1 MPSATPTATPSA
13 RPSPQPSSAPTA
25 APSTAAPSEAARPLV
40 VRVALTLGGDA
51 LGGAAGLAGRHG
63 ELRAAVAALLSVP
76 ARAVTIVAIEDAAAA
91 RRRDR
96 RLAGPR
102 GAKVTF
108 MVDMSQQQQGAPPA
122 TPEAAV
128 ARASA
133 AVADAGAVAAALRD
147 AGIAEVDVA
156 VGSVVAASTL
166 GEGDK
171 EEETKKGGKGG
182 SGGGSLATVLAA
194 AGGVVLVAVGA
205 LLWRKRPTAGRDG
218 GGRSGDNGKDRASMI
233 DNPMRRAQES
243 PLALAV
249 DTRAALPV
257 PLYQD
262 SPGRASMVENPM
274 QAQDAAAA
282 AAADLEETAAATGGE
297 WLETKDPASGN
308 QYWYNSETGATS
320 WSKP

>member
-1 MPSATPTATPSA
+1 M
-13 RPSPQPSSAPTA
+13 
-25 APSTAAPSEAARPLV
+25 
-40 VRVALTLGGDA
+40 
-51 LGGAAGLAGRHG
+51 
-63 ELRAAVAALLSVP
+63 
-76 ARAVTIVAIEDAAAA
+76 TIVAIEDAAAA

-108 MVDMSQQQQGAPPA
+108 AVDMSQQQQGAPPA

-147 AGIAEVDVA
+147 AGIAEVDDVA